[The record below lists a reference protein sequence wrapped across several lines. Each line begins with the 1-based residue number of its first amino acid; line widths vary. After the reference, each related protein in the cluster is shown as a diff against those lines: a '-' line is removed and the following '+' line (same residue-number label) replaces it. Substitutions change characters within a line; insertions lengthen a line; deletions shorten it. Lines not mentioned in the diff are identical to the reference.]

1 LIGLAVR
8 FAQLFLN
15 LELKNFKDMTFEEF
29 KTRSIIKAHELI
41 MAHDL
46 EAENLAMIN
55 RAAENAKF
63 DILGWIKNKI
73 HMTITEKEIREDFA
87 RFIRHE
93 AMRANATQTEI
104 MQILN
109 LNNAKREFE

>member
-1 LIGLAVR
+1 MR
-8 FAQLFLN
+8 FAQLFLKN
-15 LELKNFKDMTFEEF
+15 LELKNFKD
-29 KTRSIIKAHELI
+29 
-41 MAHDL
+41 
-46 EAENLAMIN
+46 
-55 RAAENAKF
+55 
-63 DILGWIKNKI
+63 
-73 HMTITEKEIREDFA
+73 MTITEKEIREDFA